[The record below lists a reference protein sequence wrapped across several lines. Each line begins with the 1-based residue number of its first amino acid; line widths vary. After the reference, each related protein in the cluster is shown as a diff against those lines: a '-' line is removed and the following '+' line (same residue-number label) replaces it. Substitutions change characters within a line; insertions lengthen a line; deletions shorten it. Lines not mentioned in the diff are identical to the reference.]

1 MNTLRRVSFI
11 LCVMV
16 SFANYADEQL
26 VIKLARPD
34 YPLVQK
40 NEYIHDVLEKSFAVM
55 KVDATL
61 LYNVKP
67 MNDKRIVEQLT
78 HNKAVT
84 LAWLSLPGEIP
95 DSLVR
100 TTTPLY
106 KGLHGKRLLIIREGD
121 EATFHKVNNL
131 DTLKQLIGLQQQ
143 SWYDYTVMKNNG
155 LTVNGDLDYLGMIKA
170 LETGLGDYFP
180 RSVLAIESELVKLKQ
195 FHLIIEPSLMLQY
208 PSNYYFYLSKEN
220 QHIAD
225 LLEQGM
231 QKLQRSGELERI
243 YLHYFGDVE
252 KRLKLKQRLTITL
265 EKTALQ

>member
-1 MNTLRRVSFI
+1 M
-11 LCVMV
+11 
-16 SFANYADEQL
+16 
-26 VIKLARPD
+26 
-34 YPLVQK
+34 
-40 NEYIHDVLEKSFAVM
+40 
-55 KVDATL
+55 
-61 LYNVKP
+61 
-67 MNDKRIVEQLT
+67 T

-195 FHLIIEPSLMLQY
+195 FHLIIEPSLMLRY

-231 QKLQRSGELERI
+231 QKLQRSGELEA
-243 YLHYFGDVE
+243 YLFVLFVTSKKGLNSNNALPSHLKKRHYND
-252 KRLKLKQRLTITL
+252 
-265 EKTALQ
+265 